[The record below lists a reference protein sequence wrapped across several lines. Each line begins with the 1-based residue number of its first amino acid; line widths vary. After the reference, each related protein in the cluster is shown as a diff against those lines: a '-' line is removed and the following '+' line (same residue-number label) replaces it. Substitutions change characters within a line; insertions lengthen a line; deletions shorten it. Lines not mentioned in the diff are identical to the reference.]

1 MVKVIDHDNQFG
13 VDLLAPLRNEKFSL
27 PTWVHFLGHS
37 WVMSLATADA
47 NSSLNRSW
55 TYRMLLVT
63 LQGSLLWH
71 RLRRQAGGG
80 RRGQPAP
87 SKGLA
92 GPLQPPAE

>member
-71 RLRRQAGGG
+71 RLRRQAGGRKAG
-80 RRGQPAP
+80 TTRTLQGPCRP
-87 SKGLA
+87 LA
-92 GPLQPPAE
+92 TPC